1 MMAGI
6 VRCFNR
12 VGLYYKAFKRMPF
25 LQWPQRDSYQLY
37 FFQKKSKLLTTGE
50 LGLSYLEKVF
60 RQMLCT
66 SMATAKTATT
76 VFAPASMIVPLLLSQ
91 GDAIP

>member
-50 LGLSYLEKVF
+50 LGLKSLRIGGRRINVDDQKY
-60 RQMLCT
+60 
-66 SMATAKTATT
+66 
-76 VFAPASMIVPLLLSQ
+76 PLSKDSPVSWNPGL
-91 GDAIP
+91 A